1 MAANSSTFCTFD
13 RGVKSG
19 NAQFCQDIAA
29 WTFQETNVLRI
40 EKAEHHLANETEAP
54 EKYTVN
60 EQAVYTV
67 QISKYDSKS
76 GEWQPY
82 SDIKDL
88 QFEFTMLDP
97 HIRTSL
103 PAVSGKPGEYS
114 LTFRVPDRHGV
125 FKFVLDYKRKGYVS
139 FCL

>member
-1 MAANSSTFCTFD
+1 MTANSSTFCTFD

-19 NAQFCQDIAA
+19 NVQFCQDIAA

-125 FKFVLDYKRKGYVS
+125 FKFVVNHKRKG
-139 FCL
+139 

>member
-1 MAANSSTFCTFD
+1 MTANSSTFCTFD
-13 RGVKSG
+13 RGAKSG